1 MGQGRS
7 KFENYFLSD
16 REGRENIYQYID
28 RKVQPDSFYLCMC
41 SQTVDKVV
49 QYLYTNLADEL
60 KNALSWTLGS
70 SQLKQINVKEIL
82 KSGSLGKSTAVKE
95 KSDIDLII
103 FLNGI
108 SSVKELSQLM
118 PKILSSLKKLMER
131 LVHDRSMRWASG
143 LEITRTTNFS
153 LGLVLHTVNDDGTK
167 FDCEMDLL
175 PALDITASKS
185 LLDIYSEMEQSDEDL
200 RRYYSACLSRVQ
212 KKFVNDNTQPA
223 KVKNL
228 IRFIKFWVK
237 VEQVPLRS
245 YFVELLVIYNNRQHN
260 RKHLLTCHVDF
271 KIYDHLKECLRILTN
286 CETLK
291 ITFSDNY
298 DYSNYGKPPFSLIGV
313 FGTLLGYS
321 PANTNVQTVPYL
333 LDPANPYMN
342 VAPSPEKS
350 RIVSQKAQELLD
362 NWDRIFS

>member
-1 MGQGRS
+1 MGQKPS
-7 KFENYFLSD
+7 KLESYFLCDKEASD
-16 REGRENIYQYID
+16 NIYRYID
-28 RKVQPDSFYLCMC
+28 KKVQPNTEYLCMC
-41 SQTVDKVV
+41 SRTVDKVV
-49 QYLYTNLADEL
+49 QYLYHNLQTEL
-60 KNALSWTLGS
+60 KKTLSWKYIS
-70 SQLKQINVKEIL
+70 IKEIL

-108 SSVKELSQLM
+108 SSIEELSQLM
-118 PKILSSLKKLMER
+118 PNIVSSLKTLMER
-131 LVHDRSMRWASG
+131 LADDQSITWISD
-143 LEITRTTNFS
+143 LEVMRTTKFS
-153 LGLVLHTVNDDGTK
+153 LGLILKTVNDDGTT

-175 PALDITASKS
+175 PSLDITTTKS

-212 KKFVNDNTQPA
+212 KNFVNENTQPA

-237 VEQVPLRS
+237 VEQIPLRS
-245 YFVELLVIYNNRQHN
+245 YFIELLVIYNNRQHN
-260 RKHLLTCHVDF
+260 RKHLATCHVDF
-271 KIYDHLKECLRILTN
+271 NFYDHLKECLRILTN

-298 DYSNYGKPPFSLIGV
+298 DYRNYGKPPSSFTVV
-313 FGTLLGYS
+313 FGTLLGY
-321 PANTNVQTVPYL
+321 PPVNTNVQTVPYL

-342 VAPSPEKS
+342 VASSLEKS

-362 NWDRIFS
+362 NWDRIFP